1 MISYIEVERSRDLI
15 KRCHVILKMS
25 RDWIK
30 DYHVI
35 RDLKLSRDVDS

>member
-1 MISYIEVERSRDLI
+1 MISYIEVVRSRDLI